1 MNKSAES
8 ERTATTTRHG
18 GGVDL
23 EPEAVLPTQFFPRIQ
38 IDASLQPE
46 KRLML
51 AVLEDAV
58 RVWRKVGNSTSK
70 RGHRVRTE
78 LREWFSSPS
87 TESPFAFESV
97 CLVLDLDS
105 GWARAQLQVPG
116 APVRVA
122 VSHRDEAAA
131 GRWAEAS

>member
-1 MNKSAES
+1 MRRRRRAFRPKQGMPTGTGI
-8 ERTATTTRHG
+8 TAFT
-18 GGVDL
+18 GVM
-23 EPEAVLPTQFFPRIQ
+23 LPSQLLRPGK
-38 IDASLQPE
+38 AGVQPE
-46 KRLML
+46 KKLCL

-58 RVWRKVGNSTSK
+58 RVWRKVGDSTSK

-97 CLVLDLDS
+97 CLVLGLDS
-105 GWARAQLQVPG
+105 SWARAQLQVPG